1 MYMYM
6 SVQHELQSTWNTN
19 GTYIH
24 VSLIVY
30 TCMYMYL
37 VIDFGEVLNACADS
51 KSLRFVFMVPVTRC
65 ELMQLHVLY

>member
-6 SVQHELQSTWNTN
+6 SVQHELQYVHMEH
-19 GTYIH
+19 GYIH
-24 VSLIVY
+24 ILSLIVY

-65 ELMQLHVLY
+65 ELMQLHVL